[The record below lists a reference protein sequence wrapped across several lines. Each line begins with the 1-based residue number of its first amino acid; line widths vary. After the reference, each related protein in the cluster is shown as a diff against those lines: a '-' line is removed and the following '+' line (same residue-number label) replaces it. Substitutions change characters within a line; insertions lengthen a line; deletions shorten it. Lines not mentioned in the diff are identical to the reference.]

1 MVRILLSLSSRT
13 CGLLF
18 GSGKLDAIKVLIRNM
33 LALITCLS
41 LLFDVS
47 GNGLTFDSQSLVPP
61 PIYPLRPVKL
71 VGLKPTT
78 FSFGKSPS

>member
-1 MVRILLSLSSRT
+1 MVRILLSLSSET

-18 GSGKLDAIKVLIRNM
+18 EPEKLDAIRVLIRSM

-61 PIYPLRPVKL
+61 PIYPLWPVKL
-71 VGLKPTT
+71 VELKPRT
-78 FSFGKSPS
+78 FSIEKSP